1 MKSNEL
7 VLSTAGVIWLCACV
21 RAGHTVELVRVLSAH
36 NLDASRMLVPVSVLL
51 LEYMHDMTVILEIST
66 YPEPEK
72 HLR

>member
-1 MKSNEL
+1 M
-7 VLSTAGVIWLCACV
+7 LSV
-21 RAGHTVELVRVLSAH
+21 H

-51 LEYMHDMTVILEIST
+51 LEDMHDMTVILEIST